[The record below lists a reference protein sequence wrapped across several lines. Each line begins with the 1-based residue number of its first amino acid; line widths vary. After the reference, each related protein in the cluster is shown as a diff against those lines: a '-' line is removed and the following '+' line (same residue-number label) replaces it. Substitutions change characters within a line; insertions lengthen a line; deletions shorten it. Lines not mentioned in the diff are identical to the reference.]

1 VYLEE
6 LRDLKICRRAS
17 HLLFADDNLLFFEAN
32 AAQACIIKATIGIF
46 EIGSGQ
52 LVNPSKCSIMFN
64 ENCPEEI
71 QGNILAILEVE
82 QSSFEEKYLGLPT
95 PDGRMKASRFQ
106 PLKERF
112 RKRLT
117 DREICISGCKRSI
130 DKICGLSTYSL
141 CHGSVQAPR
150 WFP

>member
-1 VYLEE
+1 MTAYY
-6 LRDLKICRRAS
+6 
-17 HLLFADDNLLFFEAN
+17 FFEAN
-32 AAQACIIKATIGIF
+32 TTQAGIINAAIGIF

-117 DREICISGCKRSI
+117 DWSEKDASMGAKEALIK
-130 DKICGLSTYSL
+130 
-141 CHGSVQAPR
+141 SVPQALTVYVMGVFKLPDGFHEDYTKMIR
-150 WFP
+150 TFWWGRRR